1 MRRPFRLALLLA
13 LAVAPAALAH
23 PADCTCTWTGAC
35 WDFLNAPFSA
45 PEEDC
50 PCPACVD
57 GNRHSGGRVPD
68 GWNPECWASGKKACF
83 LKRHAVSWRIT
94 CSACVADTDCCK
106 AARPADCPHCAGD
119 GSKKPWGEKELKSL
133 AAQSALED
141 EVFKGRTVVAF
152 SPNFY
157 LATDIDQ
164 VKLRVRGGGIRTT
177 DGHEY
182 AHAMLQ
188 RAEAA
193 YREFT
198 AEIGRP
204 SMNAPVGI
212 FLPKSENTA
221 ARLKERYFRSRTTPL
236 IYAGYGDRTQSAIAG
251 GFCLNGFCYSLQ
263 RGRSEDRE
271 MHQALR
277 HYLCHVFIT
286 NWVGT
291 IGENRTI
298 PRWMLEGS
306 GHWFGKRPPF
316 LRDYAVFCTGEAEG
330 SGGSPRGWETDLR
343 RRAGMDDL
351 PPIEPILQKDSFGKL
366 TYDDAVQSWGWF
378 AAAMEHWRPEWVQVL
393 IDLRK
398 ERNIHDA
405 FRNRL
410 GVTPTQFQALWRD
423 WLAGRRATLAPA
435 KGEAVAAEAGPSP
448 VASLADAKDGK
459 EVLARI
465 RASGPPREPDAVEA
479 LLDVCARIP
488 GDLAREAAGE
498 ALARAASPE
507 AQRAVREKGLAHPHP
522 FAKVYAARA
531 CLRLRLRD
539 AIPSLRPLLVHP
551 AWLVRA
557 EAVVALGGLGDGVS
571 APGIRALASDPS
583 PKVRIAAMDAMRG
596 IPEALGREAIAL
608 AAANLDHPEW
618 QVRIAACQ
626 CLGAVGTV
634 DAIEPL
640 IARMEK
646 EAGRVR
652 REIWYALRSITHD
665 DLGADPANWRRWWE
679 QSEAAARE
687 RGGFPPPADPTDGGR
702 YGVETPVYYG
712 IRLFS
717 DRVGFVLDTSRSTHR
732 RFTPDPKVK
741 ARLLGAY
748 ADTVTVLGIM
758 QEELARTFRA
768 LDPRVRFT
776 VVAFSD
782 SVRLWKD
789 GLQQATPANAENAE
803 GFVRGTAPAGATNLH
818 GALRTML
825 AIGDDDPYGPGFR
838 DTPDTI
844 TVLTDGAPTAGEITD
859 AKVLLAWYAGLNR
872 YSRVK
877 TNVVV
882 FGQLEVE
889 ESFLSA
895 LAAGSG
901 GEFVQVLEFNPK

>member
-1 MRRPFRLALLLA
+1 VLA
-13 LAVAPAALAH
+13 LAALFAPAPAGASG
-23 PADCTCTWTGAC
+23 ADCTCTWTGAC
-35 WDFLNAPFSA
+35 YDFLNPPFSP

-57 GNRHSGGRVPD
+57 GNRHTGARVLD
-68 GWNPECWASGKKACF
+68 GWNPDCWSSGRRSCF

-94 CSACVADTDCCK
+94 CSACVADTDCCRTP
-106 AARPADCPHCAGD
+106 RPADCPHCAGD
-119 GSKKPWGEKELKSL
+119 GTRKPWGEKELKSL
-133 AAQSALED
+133 ATQSALED
-141 EVFKGRTVVAF
+141 EVFKEKTIVAF

-157 LATDIDQ
+157 VATDIPQ
-164 VKLRVRGGGIRTT
+164 VKVRVRSGGIRPT

-182 AHAMLQ
+182 AHVMLQ

-193 YREFT
+193 LREFT
-198 AEIGRP
+198 ALVGRP
-204 SMNAPVGI
+204 SLLQPVGI

-236 IYAGYGDRTQSAIAG
+236 IYAGYGDRSQSAIAG

-263 RGRSEDRE
+263 RGRGEDRE

-298 PRWMLEGS
+298 PRWALEGS
-306 GHWFGKRPPF
+306 GHWFGKRPPH
-316 LRDYAVFCTGEAEG
+316 LRDCAVFCSGEAEG
-330 SGGSPRGWETDLR
+330 SAGSPRGWETDLR

-378 AAAMEHWRPEWVQVL
+378 AAAMEHWRPQWVEVL

-398 ERNIHDA
+398 ERSVHDA

-410 GVTPTQFQALWRD
+410 GVTPEQFQRLWKD
-423 WLAGRRATLAPA
+423 WLAGRRPGLALA
-435 KGEAVAAEAGPSP
+435 KGERIEAPAPAAAERALDG
-448 VASLADAKDGK
+448 AKDGK

-465 RASGPPREPDAVEA
+465 RAAGPPRDAAVIEG
-479 LLDVCARIP
+479 LLGVCARLD

-507 AQRAVREKGLAHPHP
+507 AQRAVWEKGLAHPHP
-522 FAKVYAARA
+522 SAKVYAARA
-531 CLRLRLRD
+531 CLRLRLKD
-539 AIPSLRPLLVHP
+539 AIPSLRALLDHP

-557 EAVVALGGLGDGVS
+557 EAAVAAGGLNDGAS
-571 APGIRALASDPS
+571 APAIRALAADPS

-596 IPEALGREAIAL
+596 IPEALGREAIGL
-608 AAANLDHPEW
+608 AAANLEHPDW
-618 QVRIAACQ
+618 QVRVAACQ
-626 CLGAVGTV
+626 CLAAVGTV

-640 IARMEK
+640 VARMEK

-652 REIWYALRSITHD
+652 REIWHALRAITHD
-665 DLGADPANWRRWWE
+665 DLGADPANWRSWWTKE
-679 QSEAAARE
+679 AEAARA
-687 RGGFPPPADPTDGGR
+687 RGGFPPPKDPTDGGR
-702 YGVETPVYYG
+702 YGVHVPTYYG

-732 RFTPDPKVK
+732 RFTPDPKWRE
-741 ARLLGAY
+741 RLLEEGVETA
-748 ADTVTVLGIM
+748 TILEIM
-758 QEELARTFRA
+758 QAQLGRAFRA
-768 LDPRVRFT
+768 LDPRVRFS

-782 SVRLWKD
+782 TVRLWKD
-789 GLQQATPANAENAE
+789 GMQPASPENRSNAE
-803 GFVRGTAPAGATNLH
+803 GFVRGAAPAGATNLH

-825 AIGDDDPYGPGFR
+825 ALGDEDPYGPGFR
-838 DTPDTI
+838 DTPDTM

-859 AKVLLAWYAGLNR
+859 SAVLLAWFAGLNR

-877 TNVVV
+877 THVVV

-889 ESFLSA
+889 ESFLTA
-895 LAAGSG
+895 LAQGSG
-901 GEFVQVLEFNPK
+901 GDFVQVLEFNPK